1 MNANI
6 KFKIRFQQ
14 LQNMCHGGELKY
26 QRPKVNLLKIMI
38 VWVIANLLVV
48 FLFFWRVQKGVCD
61 YQL

>member
-1 MNANI
+1 
-6 KFKIRFQQ
+6 
-14 LQNMCHGGELKY
+14 MCHGGELKY

-48 FLFFWRVQKGVCD
+48 FLFFWRVQKGMCD